1 MTPGKSANVAQGQG
15 AMEGAMKLGERRLF
29 YPALVLCF
37 ALNILTIKTYAKDE
51 EASTKEYKKQY
62 TFTTN
67 WFTHKIPLLTRMLN
81 EFKGKSD
88 VTYLEIGTFEGR
100 SALWTLENILT
111 HPTDRAIII
120 DGFEENTYKTFT
132 SNVNLSG
139 ESNKFKIMSG
149 LSTDKIK
156 ELPSNS
162 VDFAYID
169 GSGKGIVMLSD
180 IVSTWN
186 LLKVNGIIIISRYAL
201 NAHLR
206 EALELQ
212 PQDPGPYEAIDAF
225 MKLYKPYI
233 KTLAFEENLAIFRK
247 IRQ

>member
-1 MTPGKSANVAQGQG
+1 
-15 AMEGAMKLGERRLF
+15 MKLRKGQF
-29 YPALVLCF
+29 AYPILIFFLT
-37 ALNILTIKTYAKDE
+37 LNISPVKIYAKGED
-51 EASTKEYKKQY
+51 ASTKDYKKQY

-67 WFTHKIPLLTRMLN
+67 WFTHKIPLLTRILK
-81 EFKGKSD
+81 EYKGKAG

-100 SALWTLENILT
+100 SALWLLENILT
-111 HPTDRAIII
+111 HPASKLIII
-120 DGFEENTYKTFT
+120 DAFEENTYKTFT
-132 SNVNLSG
+132 SNINLSG
-139 ESNKFKIMSG
+139 EADKFRILSG
-149 LSTDKIK
+149 LSTNKIK

-180 IVSTWN
+180 LVNTWN
-186 LLKVNGIIIISRYAL
+186 LLKADGIILCSRYTL

-206 EALELQ
+206 EALELE

-233 KTLAFEENLAIFRK
+233 KLLAFEENLAIFRK
-247 IRQ
+247 IRE